1 MQFHQKDFL
10 NILTVMEQIKQIP
23 YGVSDFRSVIEQD
36 LYYVDKS
43 MYIEELEKQ
52 SRTLI
57 FIRPR
62 RFGKSLFLN
71 MLRLYYDKAASAD
84 FESLFGSLYIG
95 QHPTPNRNRYQV
107 LYMDF
112 SRVTGNID
120 ALPQRFNSYCCGR
133 LDDFIDTYRDDY
145 PQTGV
150 EKVLASEDFVEKMNL
165 VNNMAMKAQIPLYL
179 FIDEYDNF
187 TNVVLNEHGEE
198 IYHQMTHASGF
209 YREVFKLFKG
219 MFERIFLTGVSPVT
233 LDDLTSGFNIGW
245 NASTMP
251 ELDKMLGFSTKDVRE
266 MFTYYKVVGMLPA
279 DSDVEAMI
287 EEMRPWYDNYCFAK
301 ECLGDG
307 NTVFNC
313 DMVLYYLRNYVNYK
327 HSPENMLDPNTKTD
341 YNKLTKL
348 IQLDKLDGD
357 RKGVL
362 RRITEEGEIMA
373 DLVTSFSAVDMTRP
387 EIFPSLLFYYGM
399 LTIKASYGSQLL
411 LAIPNNNVRKQYYS
425 YLLENYDNVCNV
437 NHTPLRT
444 GFTRMAFNGQWRETL
459 QYMADCYRNL
469 SSVRD
474 SIEGERNI
482 QGFFLAYLNLNDY
495 YITAP
500 ELELQHGYCDFF
512 LLPNLTHYKSEH
524 SYIIE
529 VKYLPKKDFESKS
542 ESQWEEAVQQIKGY
556 AKAPRVEALRQGTTL
571 HRIVMQFCG
580 WDLARMEEV

>member
-1 MQFHQKDFL
+1 MK
-10 NILTVMEQIKQIP
+10 IMEQIRQIP

-84 FESLFGSLYIG
+84 FERLFGKLYIG

-145 PQTGV
+145 PRTGV
-150 EKVLASEDFVEKMNL
+150 DKVLASEDFVEKMNL

-266 MFTYYKVVGMLPA
+266 MFTYYKGVGMLPA

-341 YNKLTKL
+341 YNKLKKL

-362 RRITEEGEIMA
+362 RKITEEGEIMA

-556 AKAPRVEALRQGTTL
+556 SQAPRVEALRQGTTL

>member
-1 MQFHQKDFL
+1 MRYSS

-84 FESLFGSLYIG
+84 FERLFGKLYIG

-150 EKVLASEDFVEKMNL
+150 DKVLASEDFVEKMNL

-266 MFTYYKVVGMLPA
+266 MFIYYKGVGMLPA

-287 EEMRPWYDNYCFAK
+287 EEMRPWYDNYCFAE

-327 HSPENMLDPNTKTD
+327 HSPKNMLDPNTKTD
-341 YNKLTKL
+341 YNKLKKL

-362 RRITEEGEIMA
+362 RKITEEGEIMA
-373 DLVTSFSAVDMTRP
+373 DLFTSFSAVDMTRP

-399 LTIKASYGSQLL
+399 LTIKGTRGSRLIL
-411 LAIPNNNVRKQYYS
+411 GIPNNNVRKQYYG
-425 YLLENYDNVCNV
+425 YLLENYAQCNV
-437 NHTPLRT
+437 NISSLRDAYDA
-444 GFTRMAFNGQWRETL
+444 MAFDGNWREGL
-459 QYMADCYRNL
+459 QYMADCYARQ

-529 VKYLPKKDFESKS
+529 VKYLPKKDYESRS

-556 AKAPRVEALRQGTTL
+556 AQAPRVEALRQGTTL

>member
-1 MQFHQKDFL
+1 MRYSS

-84 FESLFGSLYIG
+84 FERLFGKLYIG

-145 PQTGV
+145 PRTGV
-150 EKVLASEDFVEKMNL
+150 DKVLASEDFVEKMNL

-187 TNVVLNEHGEE
+187 SNVVLNEHGEE

-266 MFTYYKVVGMLPA
+266 MFTYYKGVGMLPA

-287 EEMRPWYDNYCFAK
+287 EEMRPWYDNYCFAE

-313 DMVLYYLRNYVNYK
+313 DMVLYYLRNYVNYR
-327 HSPENMLDPNTKTD
+327 HSPKNMLDPNTKTD
-341 YNKLTKL
+341 YNKLKKL

-399 LTIKASYGSQLL
+399 LTIKGTRGSRLIL
-411 LAIPNNNVRKQYYS
+411 GIPNNNVRKQYYG
-425 YLLENYDNVCNV
+425 YLLENYAQCNV
-437 NHTPLRT
+437 NISSLRDAYDA
-444 GFTRMAFNGQWRETL
+444 MAFDGNWREGL
-459 QYMADCYRNL
+459 QYMADCYARQ

-500 ELELQHGYCDFF
+500 ELELKHGYCDFF

-529 VKYLPKKDFESKS
+529 VKYLPKKDFESRS

-556 AKAPRVEALRQGTTL
+556 SQAPRVEALRQGTTL

-580 WDLARMEEV
+580 WDLAKMEEV

>member
-1 MQFHQKDFL
+1 MRYSS
-10 NILTVMEQIKQIP
+10 NILTVMEQIRQIP

-84 FESLFGSLYIG
+84 FERLFGKLYIG

-266 MFTYYKVVGMLPA
+266 MFTYYKGVGMLPA

-341 YNKLTKL
+341 YNKLKKL

-362 RRITEEGEIMA
+362 RKITEEGEIMA

-529 VKYLPKKDFESKS
+529 VKYLPKKDYESRS

-556 AKAPRVEALRQGTTL
+556 SQAPRVEALRQGTTL

>member
-1 MQFHQKDFL
+1 
-10 NILTVMEQIKQIP
+10 MEQIKQIP

-84 FESLFGSLYIG
+84 FERLFGKLYIG

-266 MFTYYKVVGMLPA
+266 MFTYYKGVGMLPA

-341 YNKLTKL
+341 YNKLKKL

-373 DLVTSFSAVDMTRP
+373 DLFTSFSAVDMTRP

-399 LTIKASYGSQLL
+399 LTIKGTRGSRLIL
-411 LAIPNNNVRKQYYS
+411 GIPNNNVRKQYYG
-425 YLLENYDNVCNV
+425 YLLENYAQCNV
-437 NHTPLRT
+437 NISSLRDAYDA
-444 GFTRMAFNGQWRETL
+444 MAFDGNWREGL
-459 QYMADCYRNL
+459 QYMADCYARQ

-529 VKYLPKKDFESKS
+529 VKYLPKKDYESRS

-556 AKAPRVEALRQGTTL
+556 SQAPRVEALRQGTTL

>member
-1 MQFHQKDFL
+1 
-10 NILTVMEQIKQIP
+10 MEQIRQIP

-84 FESLFGSLYIG
+84 FERLFGSLYIG

-266 MFTYYKVVGMLPA
+266 VSL
-279 DSDVEAMI
+279 I
-287 EEMRPWYDNYCFAK
+287 EK
-301 ECLGDG
+301 
-307 NTVFNC
+307 
-313 DMVLYYLRNYVNYK
+313 
-327 HSPENMLDPNTKTD
+327 
-341 YNKLTKL
+341 
-348 IQLDKLDGD
+348 
-357 RKGVL
+357 
-362 RRITEEGEIMA
+362 
-373 DLVTSFSAVDMTRP
+373 
-387 EIFPSLLFYYGM
+387 
-399 LTIKASYGSQLL
+399 
-411 LAIPNNNVRKQYYS
+411 
-425 YLLENYDNVCNV
+425 
-437 NHTPLRT
+437 
-444 GFTRMAFNGQWRETL
+444 
-459 QYMADCYRNL
+459 
-469 SSVRD
+469 
-474 SIEGERNI
+474 
-482 QGFFLAYLNLNDY
+482 
-495 YITAP
+495 
-500 ELELQHGYCDFF
+500 
-512 LLPNLTHYKSEH
+512 
-524 SYIIE
+524 
-529 VKYLPKKDFESKS
+529 
-542 ESQWEEAVQQIKGY
+542 
-556 AKAPRVEALRQGTTL
+556 
-571 HRIVMQFCG
+571 
-580 WDLARMEEV
+580 

>member
-1 MQFHQKDFL
+1 MK
-10 NILTVMEQIKQIP
+10 IMEQIRQIP
-23 YGVSDFRSVIEQD
+23 YGVSDFRSVRERN

-43 MYIEELEKQ
+43 MYLEKLENQ
-52 SRTLI
+52 SDTLI

-71 MLRLYYDKAASAD
+71 MMRLYYDKAAAGD
-84 FESLFGSLYIG
+84 FDRLFGDLYIG

-107 LYMDF
+107 LYLDF
-112 SRVTGNID
+112 SRIGGDLNTLKED
-120 ALPQRFNSYCCGR
+120 FNSYCNIQ
-133 LDDFIDTYRDDY
+133 LNSFMDAYRQDY
-145 PQTGV
+145 PEHQV
-150 EKVLASEDFVEKMNL
+150 KEFYDCKNARMRLSILRNMSESN
-165 VNNMAMKAQIPLYL
+165 QIPLYL

-245 NASTMP
+245 NASTQP
-251 ELDKMLGFSTKDVRE
+251 ELDKMLGFSTADVRT
-266 MFTYYKVVGMLPA
+266 MFEYYKSVGMLPA
-279 DSDVEAMI
+279 GCDVEEMI
-287 EEMRPWYDNYCFAK
+287 EDMRPWYDNYCFAK

-313 DMVLYYLRNYVNYK
+313 DMVLYYLRHYVNLG
-327 HSPENMLDPNTKTD
+327 HAPEEMLDNNTRTD
-341 YNKLTKL
+341 YSKLKKL
-348 IQLDKLDGD
+348 IQLDKLDGN

-362 RRITEEGEIMA
+362 MKVIEEGQIVA
-373 DLVTSFSAVDMTRP
+373 DLRTSFSAIEMTDP
-387 EIFPSLLFYYGM
+387 EVFPSLLFYYGM
-399 LTIKASYGSQLL
+399 LTITGTRGSRLIL
-411 LAIPNNNVRKQYYS
+411 GIPNNNVRKQYYS
-425 YLLENYDNVCNV
+425 YLLENYEQANV
-437 NHTPLRT
+437 NISNLRDA
-444 GFTRMAFNGQWRETL
+444 FDAMAFDGQWREAL
-459 QYMADCYRNL
+459 QYMADCYKNQ

-495 YITAP
+495 YLTAP
-500 ELELQHGYCDFF
+500 EVEVQHGYCDFF

-524 SYIIE
+524 SYILE
-529 VKYLPKKDFESKS
+529 VKYLPKKDFEAKA
-542 ESQWEEAVQQIKGY
+542 EAQWAEAVEQIQGY
-556 AKAPRVEALRQGTTL
+556 AAAPRVEVLRQGTRL

-580 WDLARMEEV
+580 WELVRMEEV

>member
-1 MQFHQKDFL
+1 
-10 NILTVMEQIKQIP
+10 MEQIKQIP

-84 FESLFGSLYIG
+84 FERLFGKLYIG

-150 EKVLASEDFVEKMNL
+150 DKVLASEDFVEKMNL

-266 MFTYYKVVGMLPA
+266 MFTYYKGVGMLPA

-287 EEMRPWYDNYCFAK
+287 EEMRPWYDNYCFAE

-327 HSPENMLDPNTKTD
+327 HSPKNMLDPNTKTD
-341 YNKLTKL
+341 YNKLKKL

-362 RRITEEGEIMA
+362 RKITEEGEIMA
-373 DLVTSFSAVDMTRP
+373 DLFTSFSAVDMTRP

-399 LTIKASYGSQLL
+399 LTIKGTRGSRLIL
-411 LAIPNNNVRKQYYS
+411 GIPNNNVRKQYYG
-425 YLLENYDNVCNV
+425 YLLENYAQCNV
-437 NHTPLRT
+437 NISSLRDAYDA
-444 GFTRMAFNGQWRETL
+444 MAFDGNWREGL
-459 QYMADCYRNL
+459 QYMADCYARQ

-500 ELELQHGYCDFF
+500 ELELKHGYCDFF

-529 VKYLPKKDFESKS
+529 VKYLPKKDYESRS

-556 AKAPRVEALRQGTTL
+556 AQAPRVEALRQGTIL

>member
-1 MQFHQKDFL
+1 
-10 NILTVMEQIKQIP
+10 MEQIRQIP

-84 FESLFGSLYIG
+84 FERLFGKLYIG

-145 PQTGV
+145 PRTGV
-150 EKVLASEDFVEKMNL
+150 DKVLASEDFVEKMNL

-266 MFTYYKVVGMLPA
+266 MFTYYKGVGMLPA

-341 YNKLTKL
+341 YNKLKKL

-362 RRITEEGEIMA
+362 RKITEEGEIMA

-399 LTIKASYGSQLL
+399 LTIKGTRGSRLIL
-411 LAIPNNNVRKQYYS
+411 GIPNNNVRKQYYG
-425 YLLENYDNVCNV
+425 YLLENYAQCNV
-437 NHTPLRT
+437 NISSLRDAYDA
-444 GFTRMAFNGQWRETL
+444 MAFDGNWREGL
-459 QYMADCYRNL
+459 QYMADCYARQ

-529 VKYLPKKDFESKS
+529 VKYLPKKDYESRS

-556 AKAPRVEALRQGTTL
+556 SQAPRVEALRQGTTL

>member
-1 MQFHQKDFL
+1 MQFQQGKIFL

-84 FESLFGSLYIG
+84 FERLFGKLYIG

-150 EKVLASEDFVEKMNL
+150 DKVLASEDFVEKMNL

-266 MFTYYKVVGMLPA
+266 MFIYYKGVGMLPA

-341 YNKLTKL
+341 YNKLKKL

-362 RRITEEGEIMA
+362 RKITEEGEIMA
-373 DLVTSFSAVDMTRP
+373 DLFTSFSAVDMTRP

-399 LTIKASYGSQLL
+399 LTIKGTRGSRLIL
-411 LAIPNNNVRKQYYS
+411 GIPNNNVRKQYYG
-425 YLLENYDNVCNV
+425 YLLENYAQCNV
-437 NHTPLRT
+437 NISSLRDAYDA
-444 GFTRMAFNGQWRETL
+444 MAFDGNWREGL
-459 QYMADCYRNL
+459 QYMADCYARQ

-500 ELELQHGYCDFF
+500 ELELKHGYCDFF

-529 VKYLPKKDFESKS
+529 VKYLPKKDYESRS

-556 AKAPRVEALRQGTTL
+556 AQAPRVEALRQGTIL